1 MSVKLDQSTA
11 RKIAEATWGGP
22 VGTEYPCNRT
32 GAFWMVTPQH
42 GGLILDAAA
51 LSLEERD
58 RISPLATAEHA
69 QGAEVYILEED
80 EAWAIAF
87 DRLGIGR
94 EKDMDRT
101 DVAEEARRILSRW
114 EAASAPPAPDFEP

>member
-1 MSVKLDQSTA
+1 MSQMLDRSTA

-22 VGTEYPCNRT
+22 VGTEYPCNRE

-42 GGLILDAAA
+42 GGLLLDAAV
-51 LSLEERD
+51 LSQEERD
-58 RISPLATAEHA
+58 KIAPLATAEHA
-69 QGAEVYILEED
+69 QEVEVYILEED

-94 EKDMDRT
+94 EKDMERPE
-101 DVAEEARRILSRW
+101 VAEEARNILRRW
-114 EAASAPPAPDFEP
+114 ETACETNSPGFEP